1 MLLEILRIAQRAS
14 ARNEVNHFGV
24 DGNFYQWE
32 ATSLVR
38 FLWQ

>member
-1 MLLEILRIAQRAS
+1 MLLEISRIAQRAS
-14 ARNEVNHFGV
+14 ARNEVNDFGV
-24 DGNFYQWE
+24 DGNFYKWE